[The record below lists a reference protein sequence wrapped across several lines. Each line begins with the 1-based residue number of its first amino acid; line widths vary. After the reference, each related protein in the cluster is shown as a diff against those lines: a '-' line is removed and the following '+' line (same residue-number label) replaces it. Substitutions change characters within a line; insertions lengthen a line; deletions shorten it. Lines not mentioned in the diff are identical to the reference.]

1 MHYGLSIGII
11 RGSQSLVITVKII
24 VSLAISKMII
34 LFHFSPSMVTGV
46 SALARHTGQ
55 DESIATSHLFQRYS
69 LNLMRGNAAM
79 MTTRIPDDDFPQ
91 AQIDGV
97 A

>member
-34 LFHFSPSMVTGV
+34 LFHLVSMVTGV
-46 SALARHTGQ
+46 PALARHTGQ

-79 MTTRIPDDDFPQ
+79 MTTRSPDDDFPQ

>member
-46 SALARHTGQ
+46 FALARHTGR
-55 DESIATSHLFQRYS
+55 SGRVNRHLPPVPEVLPQLDARERRHDD
-69 LNLMRGNAAM
+69 N
-79 MTTRIPDDDFPQ
+79 PDPR
-91 AQIDGV
+91 
-97 A
+97 